1 MRAGHGT
8 RVKRSKLRTGLV
20 GCYKAL
26 SRKDVVE
33 FGHRGFDFQLFETVK
48 IVGTVGTYGAG
59 DDGMAAEQL
68 ERIRD
73 VGGASAVVARHGV
86 GDEGEIDVVK
96 TFAYEVI
103 AEASAIGKNVVVSD
117 RAADHDAH
125 DEPRDFLSF
134 QIKSKGAKRRVCI
147 GFH

>member
-1 MRAGHGT
+1 MI
-8 RVKRSKLRTGLV
+8 
-20 GCYKAL
+20 
-26 SRKDVVE
+26 E
-33 FGHRGFDFQLFETVK
+33 
-48 IVGTVGTYGAG
+48 
-59 DDGMAAEQL
+59 
-68 ERIRD
+68 
-73 VGGASAVVARHGV
+73 
-86 GDEGEIDVVK
+86 

>member
-1 MRAGHGT
+1 
-8 RVKRSKLRTGLV
+8 
-20 GCYKAL
+20 
-26 SRKDVVE
+26 
-33 FGHRGFDFQLFETVK
+33 
-48 IVGTVGTYGAG
+48 
-59 DDGMAAEQL
+59 MAAEQL

-125 DEPRDFLSF
+125 DEPRDF
-134 QIKSKGAKRRVCI
+134 
-147 GFH
+147 